1 MADLT
6 CLSARPQMLNPKA
19 RTPHW
24 RTPVMPDTS
33 EMIAAIR
40 AGCAASYAGRL
51 DCIFPACG
59 CRSNPDAFR
68 AAIAAYEAERPP
80 ADNTLRKIAEEMD
93 QWLRVCFKDSHG
105 NTVYVNCNYYGDG
118 YEYDD
123 LDAGGKPARS
133 PGPPREDD

>member
-1 MADLT
+1 MEAPYDRSHADGMWLEENI
-6 CLSARPQMLNPKA
+6 ARALAEA
-19 RTPHW
+19 R
-24 RTPVMPDTS
+24 
-33 EMIAAIR
+33 
-40 AGCAASYAGRL
+40 
-51 DCIFPACG
+51 
-59 CRSNPDAFR
+59 
-68 AAIAAYEAERPP
+68 AAYEAARSP
-80 ADNTLRKIAEEMD
+80 ADDALRKIAEEMD